1 MPSFHFRLKTML
13 LGVQRST
20 ELWKRNMEAIHVRF
34 LVYSTMLF
42 QVRMLYRYS
51 SELSYDK

>member
-1 MPSFHFRLKTML
+1 ML